1 MRLELEPGADDGET
15 YSVDEAIEA
24 VGFGR
29 YQVGVLLMAGLCW
42 TADAMEM
49 LLLSYIKEP
58 MKCEWGIS
66 DLEAASVASAVG
78 FGMLAGSTF
87 WGVVADS
94 FGRPPQ
100 RPACSPPAPRLPAPR
115 LLPAH
120 AALAARRALRL
131 PGGGGLHL
139 RLRHGLRL
147 LQRPG
152 HDDRGAR
159 AGGLRHRRRSRGV

>member
-94 FGRPPQ
+94 FGRPSQ
-100 RPACSPPAPRLPAPR
+100 RPACSPPAPRS
-115 LLPAH
+115 
-120 AALAARRALRL
+120 
-131 PGGGGLHL
+131 
-139 RLRHGLRL
+139 
-147 LQRPG
+147 
-152 HDDRGAR
+152 RGAR
-159 AGGLRHRRRSRGV
+159 CAQGASASWRWRSSPSPAAWPPPSPTAWP

>member
-100 RPACSPPAPRLPAPR
+100 RPARAGSRSRALA
-115 LLPAH
+115 PAH
-120 AALAARRALRL
+120 ERSQGASASWRWRSSPSPAAWPPPSPTAW
-131 PGGGGLHL
+131 P
-139 RLRHGLRL
+139 
-147 LQRPG
+147 
-152 HDDRGAR
+152 
-159 AGGLRHRRRSRGV
+159 

>member
-94 FGRPPQ
+94 FGRPSQ
-100 RPACSPPAPRLPAPR
+100 RSPPASSAGCRS
-115 LLPAH
+115 
-120 AALAARRALRL
+120 
-131 PGGGGLHL
+131 G
-139 RLRHGLRL
+139 
-147 LQRPG
+147 
-152 HDDRGAR
+152 GAR
-159 AGGLRHRRRSRGV
+159 CAQGASASWRWRSSPSPAAWPPPSPTAWP